1 MSKKSTTYG
10 FEAIPKKHRRDED
23 PRGQGSTEPGPHE
36 ERLGRLEKYR
46 EGDKREVEEWK
57 AETRR
62 LQKVVDELTCQLV
75 ELRMQL
81 ASFSN

>member
-1 MSKKSTTYG
+1 MSKKPTAYG
-10 FEAIPKKHRRDED
+10 FEAIPRKHRRDGD

-36 ERLGRLEKYR
+36 ERVRRLEKYR

-75 ELRMQL
+75 ELRLQL